1 MSFPETL
8 LPEGG
13 SKIKQEERENQK
25 YTKEGIIE
33 FVVVIIL
40 MRALGGGRESGEK
53 GQVQLGN

>member
-13 SKIKQEERENQK
+13 SKTKQEERENQK
-25 YTKEGIIE
+25 YTKEGIVQ

-40 MRALGGGRESGEK
+40 MCALGGGRESGEK
-53 GQVQLGN
+53 GRVQLGN

>member
-40 MRALGGGRESGEK
+40 MRALGGGMESGEK

>member
-1 MSFPETL
+1 MSFPETF

-13 SKIKQEERENQK
+13 SKTKQEERENQN

-40 MRALGGGRESGEK
+40 MCALGGGRESGEK
-53 GQVQLGN
+53 SQVQLGN